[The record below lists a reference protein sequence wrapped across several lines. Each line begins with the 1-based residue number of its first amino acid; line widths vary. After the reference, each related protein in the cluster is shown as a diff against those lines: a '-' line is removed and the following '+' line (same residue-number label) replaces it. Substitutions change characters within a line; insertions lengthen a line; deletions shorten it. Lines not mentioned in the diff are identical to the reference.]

1 MKCLSSLLLL
11 LFVSNVLEQLP
22 PPIPSPPL
30 PLANE
35 CVSPEPLIGAFK
47 KDGARQAFVMSE
59 LLQMLFHPPFF
70 L

>member
-1 MKCLSSLLLL
+1 MKCLSSFLLL
-11 LFVSNVLEQLP
+11 LFVPSVLVQSP
-22 PPIPSPPL
+22 PPMPPPPL

-35 CVSPEPLIGAFK
+35 CVGPEPLISAFK
-47 KDGARQAFVMSE
+47 KDAARQAVVMSE

>member
-1 MKCLSSLLLL
+1 MPLIIPSSSLCPQCSCT
-11 LFVSNVLEQLP
+11 VTP
-22 PPIPSPPL
+22 PMSPPPL

-35 CVSPEPLIGAFK
+35 CVGPEPLISAFK
-47 KDGARQAFVMSE
+47 TDAARQAVVMSE